1 MRQTAAWGRS
11 GSEASDILSLGEGGV
26 VDTTEG
32 VHVTKTLGGRDMQHR
47 VADSQIG
54 THSDA
59 IVQSKDFLGE
69 PLSGV
74 AMDETTPKAGTT
86 PLRSGDVLP
95 NEHGAG
101 HVCCLCAVHALALD
115 PSLDTVDFSAYKLRQ
130 GGRESRS
137 SRDKKGELII
147 ISR

>member
-1 MRQTAAWGRS
+1 MRRS
-11 GSEASDILSLGEGGV
+11 GSGGSDTLSLGEGGV

-32 VHVTKTLGGRDMQHR
+32 VPVTETLGGRHMQHR

-54 THSDA
+54 THLAA
-59 IVQSKDFLGE
+59 IVQNKDFLGE

-74 AMDETTPKAGTT
+74 AMDETTLNAGTT
-86 PLRSGDVLP
+86 PLSSRDALP

-101 HVCCLCAVHALALD
+101 HVCCLCALHALALD

-130 GGRESRS
+130 GG
-137 SRDKKGELII
+137 KGKSEP
-147 ISR
+147 